1 MKTFYVYILQSMVDG
16 SYYKGFSEQ
25 PFIRLEQHNNREC
38 RFTSNK
44 TPWKLVFIQSYSTK
58 REALIRE
65 KKIKKYDNSQI
76 AQLVGSQLNQL
87 NNV

>member
-1 MKTFYVYILQSMVDG
+1 MKTFYVYILQSMVDS

-25 PFIRLEQHNNREC
+25 PFIRLGQHNNREC

-44 TPWKLVFIQSYSTK
+44 TPWKLVFMQSYSTK

-65 KKIKKYDNSQI
+65 KKLKKYDNSQI
-76 AQLVGSQLNQL
+76 AQIVGSQLNEL